1 MARIDSVQ
9 LRESVLGVLEKNRS
23 SAFSGEISDA
33 TTLGDL
39 GLDSL
44 DIVDTSLELEEELG
58 IELPDDPG
66 KVSGTTTVKELIS
79 YIESLM

>member
-9 LRESVLGVLEKNRS
+9 LRETVLKVLENNRS
-23 SAFSGEISDA
+23 SKFSGEISDA
-33 TTLGDL
+33 TTLGEL

-44 DIVDTSLELEEELG
+44 DLVDMQMELENELA
-58 IELPDDPG
+58 IEIPDDPG

-79 YIESLM
+79 YIEGLM